1 MFQFKHKIMKK
12 NVHPKWKYPQKMFT
26 LLAVCLMCL
35 LPSTL
40 VAQKITVH
48 VEQGTLDQAF
58 QQIMKSSDVEI
69 VYNTAQAAAVP
80 CDEATFTNQEVAEIL
95 NVLLRGTALQFRVE
109 NGIYMIVEKQEERRP
124 TDGKITGRIVDKDG
138 NPLPGVTVFIKG
150 TYMGTATGNDGSFV
164 ISHVPDSVV
173 TVVASCV
180 GMKTQELQAKLGD
193 HLEIRME
200 VQVNEMD
207 EVLITGFQVLKKRE
221 ATSSI
226 YTLNAEDIIEPVG
239 TSIDQMLQGKVP
251 GMSVMQMT
259 STVGAAPKIRIRGSS
274 TIIGNRE
281 PVWVLD
287 GVVLQDPVPLD
298 PAELNSM
305 DRVNLIGNAISG
317 LNPEDIERIDVLK
330 DASATALYGTKAA
343 NGVIVITTKRGKVGT
358 PTIRYSTSMSF
369 VERPS
374 YDGLFVMNS
383 AERIEVSEEIYRRG
397 LEFVGF
403 SPTNAGFEG
412 AVYQLRNGLID
423 QKQFSDEVHK
433 MKEMNTDWFDLLFR
447 NSFSHQHTFSVS
459 GGSEN
464 ATYYFSAGYSN
475 QRGASM
481 KENSE
486 RFSFMSNLDFK
497 INERFRVS
505 AQLGASM
512 NTTKRPMV
520 DLFEYAYT
528 TSRAIPAYNEDG
540 SLFFYDYEAGY
551 GDGLNTIP
559 LTFNIFN
566 ELHYS
571 GSETKIKT
579 INTNINLDYKLASWL
594 SLGAVLSY
602 NSSST
607 TSESWYDERTYHVST
622 YRMLPYGYD
631 RNTLTNLDNYLKMWC
646 RIPYG
651 GILNTSSNGGESF
664 TGRFSLN
671 INKSFH
677 DIHSLSLLA
686 GLDVQS
692 QKSTGVER
700 EEWGYLPERG
710 KNFVELDAH
719 DSFPLAEFEMANLKP
734 TMTDATSNT
743 LSYYA
748 SFSYAYKGKYV
759 MSANVRGDGSNKL
772 GEQARFLP
780 VYSVSARWNMMDEPF
795 MHSLLD
801 VVPNFGLRISYG
813 IQANVTDAHNPNMVI
828 SIGSLDM
835 KSEEYYSVLSSLPN
849 RGLKWEKTNSFNV
862 GVDFDLFK
870 GKLSGTFDY
879 WYKKSKDQ
887 LMNLEVTSTNG
898 GKSVTINGGDLV
910 NKGWD
915 LALSTT
921 PVRTDNF
928 TWNVA
933 FNTSKAYNEV
943 LTTANQSVT
952 YSEYLN
958 GSLVRDG
965 FALNSFYSYRFAGLD
980 ENGIPM
986 WYGLEDHDEKGNVT
1000 VTTQE
1005 QAFESALVY
1014 SGRREP
1020 KISGGISMGFSYKN
1034 FSLNSTFSM
1043 QFGSKIRLND
1053 LYQGD
1058 DFKLPYP
1065 GQNMNSDF
1073 VNRWRKPGDEKHTN
1087 IPALTDEY
1095 YSVRGEYADINK
1107 TSIMDNVSSNYWQ
1120 MYNNA
1125 DMRVVSGN
1133 FMRCNS
1139 LSLSYSFGES
1149 VVKKLRLRSL
1159 YMSLGVSNPF
1169 VIKAKGLQGRDPEQL
1184 TMGSGTI
1191 PPQQT
1196 YSFSLN
1202 VTF

>member
-1 MFQFKHKIMKK
+1 MLCFGFQSFAQQKAGDIDIDVEEASVKEVLEVIKKHDYRLVYSTAVVDACTKRVTMVKK
-12 NVHPKWKYPQKMFT
+12 KATVEEVLDEALADTDLSYKVDGRLVTIKRVERDT
-26 LLAVCLMCL
+26 LL
-35 LPSTL
+35 
-40 VAQKITVH
+40 TVKGR
-48 VEQGTLDQAF
+48 V
-58 QQIMKSSDVEI
+58 K
-69 VYNTAQAAAVP
+69 
-80 CDEATFTNQEVAEIL
+80 DE
-95 NVLLRGTALQFRVE
+95 
-109 NGIYMIVEKQEERRP
+109 
-124 TDGKITGRIVDKDG
+124 DGQPI
-138 NPLPGVTVFIKG
+138 PGVSVLIK
-150 TYMGTATGNDGSFV
+150 GTATGTATGVDGDFELRVAKNTALLFSFV
-164 ISHVPDSVV
+164 
-173 TVVASCV
+173 
-180 GMKTQELQAKLGD
+180 GMEPQTLFVES
-193 HLEIRME
+193 ESPME
-200 VQVNEMD
+200 VTMREMVNEME
-207 EVLITGFQVLKKRE
+207 EVVITGFQVLKKRE

-226 YTLNAEDIIEPVG
+226 YTLKAEDIIEPVG
-239 TSIDQMLQGKVP
+239 TSLDQMLQGKVP

-343 NGVIVITTKRGKVGT
+343 NGVIVITTKRGKVGK
-358 PTIRYSTSMSF
+358 PSIRYSTSMSF

-374 YDGLFVMNS
+374 YDGLFLMNS
-383 AERIEVSEEIYRRG
+383 KERIEVSEEIYRRG

-412 AVYQLRNGLID
+412 AVYQLRNGMID
-423 QKQFSDEVHK
+423 YDQFSREVQK
-433 MKEMNTDWFDLLFR
+433 MKEMNTDWFKLLFR

-459 GGSEN
+459 GGSDN
-464 ATYYFSAGYSN
+464 ATYYFSVGYSN
-475 QRGASM
+475 QRGSSTD
-481 KENSE
+481 EDGE

-505 AQLGASM
+505 TQLGASV
-512 NTTKRPMV
+512 NTTSRPTV

-540 SLFFYDYEAGY
+540 SLFYYSASEGF
-551 GDGLNTIP
+551 GDGLNNTIV
-559 LTFNIFN
+559 LSYNVFN
-566 ELHYS
+566 ELANS

-594 SLGAVLSY
+594 SLNAVLSY

-607 TSESWYDERTYHVST
+607 TSEIWYDERTYHVST

-631 RNTLTNLDNYLKMWC
+631 RNTLVNLDNYLNNWC

-651 GILNTSSNGGESF
+651 GILNTSTNGAESF
-664 TGRFSLN
+664 TGRFSFN
-671 INKSFH
+671 INKSFNEV
-677 DIHSLSLLA
+677 HSLSFLA

-692 QKSTGVER
+692 QKSTGVDR

-710 KNFVELDAH
+710 KNFVVLETH
-719 DSFPLAEFEMANLKP
+719 DEFPLAEFEMAKLKP
-734 TMTDATSNT
+734 RVTDATNNT
-743 LSYYA
+743 LSYYG
-748 SFSYAYKGKYV
+748 SFSYSYKGKYV

-780 VYSVSARWNMMDEPF
+780 VYSVSARWNMTDELFMDP
-795 MHSLLD
+795 LLN
-801 VVPNFGLRISYG
+801 VISNLGLRLSYG
-813 IQANVTDAHNPNMVI
+813 IQANVTDAHNPNMII
-828 SIGSLDM
+828 SLGSLDT
-835 KSEEYYSVLSSLPN
+835 KSEEYYSTLSSLPN
-849 RGLKWEKTNSFNV
+849 EDLKWEKTNSFNV

-870 GKLSGTFDY
+870 GKLSGSFEY
-879 WYKKSKDQ
+879 FYKKSKDQ
-887 LMNLEVTSTNG
+887 LMSLDVTSTNG
-898 GKSVTINGGDLV
+898 SKSVTINGGDLV

-915 LALSTT
+915 LALSAT
-921 PVRTDNF
+921 PVKTNNF
-928 TWNVA
+928 TWNIT
-933 FNTSKAYNEV
+933 FNTSKTYNEV
-943 LTTANQSVT
+943 LTTSNQTVT

-958 GSLVRDG
+958 GTLVRDG
-965 FALNSFYSYRFAGLD
+965 YALNSFYSYRFAGLD
-980 ENGIPM
+980 ENGIPT
-986 WYGLEDHDEKGNVT
+986 WYGLEDHDELGNVT
-1000 VTTQE
+1000 IKTQE
-1005 QAFESALVY
+1005 EAFESAMVY

-1020 KISGGISMGFSYKN
+1020 KVSGGLSMGFKYKN
-1034 FSLNSTFSM
+1034 VSLNSTFSM

-1053 LYQGD
+1053 LYTGD

-1065 GQNMNSDF
+1065 GQNMGSDF
-1073 VNRWRKPGDEKHTN
+1073 VNRWRKPGDEKYTN

-1095 YSVRGEYADINK
+1095 YSVRGMYADINK
-1107 TSIMDNVSSNYWQ
+1107 TTIMDNVSSNYWQ
-1120 MYNNA
+1120 MYNDA

-1139 LSLSYSFGES
+1139 LSLSYSFGKNVLE
-1149 VVKKLRLRSL
+1149 KLRLSSL

>member
-1 MFQFKHKIMKK
+1 MKK

-124 TDGKITGRIVDKDG
+124 ADGKITGRIVDKDG

-551 GDGLNTIP
+551 GDGLNKTIP

-631 RNTLTNLDNYLKMWC
+631 RNTLTSLDNYLKTWC

-700 EEWGYLPERG
+700 EEWGYLLERG

-780 VYSVSARWNMMDEPF
+780 VYSVSARWNMTDEPF

-801 VVPNFGLRISYG
+801 VVPNLGLRISYG

-928 TWNVA
+928 TWNVT

-986 WYGLEDHDEKGNVT
+986 WYGLEDHDENGNVT